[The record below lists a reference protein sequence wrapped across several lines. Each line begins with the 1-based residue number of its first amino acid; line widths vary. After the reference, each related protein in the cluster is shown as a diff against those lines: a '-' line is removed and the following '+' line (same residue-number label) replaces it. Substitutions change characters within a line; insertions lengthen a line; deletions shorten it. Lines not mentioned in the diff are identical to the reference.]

1 MEQLYPI
8 LAEVNFSFSFWIVF
22 ANTSHKQECVGNL
35 STWSFGSTFP
45 SFDLRS
51 NTSFHDKET
60 VVLLMLMNSLFFL
73 FSFFFLQQPC
83 PDIKCEF
90 YELLHQLL
98 LHNWRYFFRASLLA
112 YMSMAEETVENQAQF
127 NSVMQVC
134 NRFDP
139 CCNLQASNKAWN
151 HIRRCCS
158 LISENSNFHEEQLS
172 GNCRKYSEIVFFC
185 VPYYALWL
193 L

>member
-1 MEQLYPI
+1 MTKKPWCCWCWLI
-8 LAEVNFSFSFWIVF
+8 
-22 ANTSHKQECVGNL
+22 
-35 STWSFGSTFP
+35 
-45 SFDLRS
+45 
-51 NTSFHDKET
+51 
-60 VVLLMLMNSLFFL
+60 LFFFL
-73 FSFFFLQQPC
+73 SSFLFLQQPC

-139 CCNLQASNKAWN
+139 CCNLRASNKAWN
-151 HIRRCCS
+151 HVRRCRS
-158 LISENSNFHEEQLS
+158 LISKKLEFPRRAVVWQVSKIFWNSIFCVCPITPFDC
-172 GNCRKYSEIVFFC
+172 CRKLRLVSR
-185 VPYYALWL
+185 
-193 L
+193 

>member
-1 MEQLYPI
+1 MYGAVI
-8 LAEVNFSFSFWIVF
+8 SDFSRGKFLFLHTLHTNKNASGIF
-22 ANTSHKQECVGNL
+22 
-35 STWSFGSTFP
+35 STWSFGSTFH
-45 SFDLRS
+45 SFDIRS
-51 NTSFHDKET
+51 NNSFHDKET
-60 VVLLMLMNSLFFL
+60 VVLLMLINSLFFL
-73 FSFFFLQQPC
+73 SSFLFLQQPC

-139 CCNLQASNKAWN
+139 CCNLRASNKAWN
-151 HIRRCCS
+151 HIRRCRS
-158 LISENSNFHEEQLS
+158 LISKNQNFYEEQLS
-172 GNCRKYSEIVFFC
+172 GKCRKCSEIVFF
-185 VPYYALWL
+185 VFDL
-193 L
+193 LRPLIVVEN

>member
-1 MEQLYPI
+1 MYGAVISDFSRGKFLFFI
-8 LAEVNFSFSFWIVF
+8 LNSFCIHF
-22 ANTSHKQECVGNL
+22 TQTRMRRE
-35 STWSFGSTFP
+35 STWSFGSTFH

-51 NTSFHDKET
+51 NNSFHDKET
-60 VVLLMLMNSLFFL
+60 VVLLMLINSLFFL
-73 FSFFFLQQPC
+73 SSFLFLQQPC

-139 CCNLQASNKAWN
+139 CCNLRASNKAWN
-151 HIRRCCS
+151 HIRRCRS
-158 LISENSNFHEEQLS
+158 LISKS
-172 GNCRKYSEIVFFC
+172 
-185 VPYYALWL
+185 
-193 L
+193 